1 MLRAASI
8 AYLALGGF
16 TLLYVV
22 FVFAVTDRGVLGAI
36 MAVPI
41 GIGLWCLA
49 MGAWSAWMVT
59 RKPRPPW
66 PYAAAGI
73 VVAVA
78 VGALTSTLV
87 LVFMLVPALLGA
99 AATWAPRTDA
109 GKL

>member
-59 RKPRPPW
+59 S
-66 PYAAAGI
+66 I
-73 VVAVA
+73 VQGGTVQMRYS
-78 VGALTSTLV
+78 TSGSARSPLDQSLST
-87 LVFMLVPALLGA
+87 
-99 AATWAPRTDA
+99 
-109 GKL
+109 